1 MEEGEMEEGE
11 MEEGDHTGMSLPIWS
26 FPMIFR
32 SGNSDLMGSSSG
44 ISVLKMSAV
53 RLRTTSLGGERKGE
67 GTKGDSDGVEG
78 EGEKGRGRRGGGEG
92 EAEKGRERRGGG
104 EGKGEKGRGRRRG
117 REGEE

>member
-1 MEEGEMEEGE
+1 
-11 MEEGDHTGMSLPIWS
+11 MSLPIWS

-67 GTKGDSDGVEG
+67 GTRGDSDGVEG

-92 EAEKGRERRGGG
+92 E
-104 EGKGEKGRGRRRG
+104 GRRRG
-117 REGEE
+117 GEGEGGEGEG